1 MGIIRKYAF
10 VSALALAVVISV
22 APHSLR
28 TWLSSDCLMTS
39 TGFRRDLLRRRYCR
53 ARQAASR
60 PGPKPDRAHLFRRH
74 DSRGG
79 IATRRACVH
88 AGDDA
93 SAAQCARTAGLGHR
107 IRLVLRADGG
117 QRDPLRATLIR
128 YHFAKEGRLPRG
140 FRLERSSTSRW
151 LGRISGARS
160 PALGAGVRRIRPC
173 SSVKCRGSNAQGP
186 FEIGAVDMYQTATLE
201 TEICGQ
207 RLSTA
212 RAADEPRQLLPPQAA
227 GMSCYSVTEEIVP
240 RRADFEP
247 MAIAGTVRSRAIRT
261 LRQSMRAVVPRQ
273 L

>member
-1 MGIIRKYAF
+1 LVRGAARRAAAWVLF
-10 VSALALAVVISV
+10 GNTRSFPRWRSRSSISLRPT
-22 APHSLR
+22 ALR
-28 TWLSSDCLMTS
+28 TWLSSDGLMTS
-39 TGFRRDLLRRRYCR
+39 TGFRRDLLHRGYCR

-140 FRLERSSTSRW
+140 FRLKRLVDLPMAWPDQWRTLSS
-151 LGRISGARS
+151 
-160 PALGAGVRRIRPC
+160 
-173 SSVKCRGSNAQGP
+173 
-186 FEIGAVDMYQTATLE
+186 
-201 TEICGQ
+201 
-207 RLSTA
+207 
-212 RAADEPRQLLPPQAA
+212 
-227 GMSCYSVTEEIVP
+227 P
-240 RRADFEP
+240 RRRRKEDPPLLVGQVSRFERPRAVRNRARWTCTRQQPWKRKFAARDFRRHARP
-247 MAIAGTVRSRAIRT
+247 MSRADCCR
-261 LRQSMRAVVPRQ
+261 RKQQECRAI